1 MLSFL
6 SILLIKERVLL
17 VKHSQKGSFE
27 IVVMVL
33 LLLVA
38 VAWAVLDGY
47 HLAIRGLDKNYIPFL
62 VPFVLVIVDAMVA
75 WMEFR

>member
-6 SILLIKERVLL
+6 SILLIKERILL
-17 VKHSQKGSFE
+17 VKHSQKGSIE

-38 VAWAVLDGY
+38 VAWALLYCY